1 LLSVKRWLA
10 TAPQPETSGSTLA
23 SCQTSGLS
31 LASFPAGNL
40 LSDGQL
46 THTYD
51 AAGRRVTTA
60 HPVSG
65 TSTHHYD
72 AFGRRVEKHTP
83 RGVVRFVYDPQGHMI
98 GEYDYGANVTVQETV
113 WLGDMPVAVLKNG
126 QTHFVHTDHLN
137 TPRAIK
143 RASTQQT
150 VWRWA
155 GEPFGTSPA
164 EEDVD
169 GDGVAFEYNLRFAGQ
184 YLDKETGLHQNW
196 NRDYAPGVG
205 RYTQSDPIGLA
216 GGINTYSYAYSSPST
231 YTDADGLRPMPKWW
245 TDAWAPTT
253 QPGNCATAECVAG
266 LLPARSENRTQ
277 DQIDIGQCKLVCQ
290 ISLWPPVAA
299 CNFALGGGL
308 PGTALGQIGRQNVCK
323 LVCGK

>member
-1 LLSVKRWLA
+1 
-10 TAPQPETSGSTLA
+10 
-23 SCQTSGLS
+23 
-31 LASFPAGNL
+31 
-40 LSDGQL
+40 
-46 THTYD
+46 
-51 AAGRRVTTA
+51 
-60 HPVSG
+60 
-65 TSTHHYD
+65 
-72 AFGRRVEKHTP
+72 
-83 RGVVRFVYDPQGHMI
+83 MI
-98 GEYDYGANVTVQETV
+98 GEYDYGANITVQETV

-143 RASTQQT
+143 CASTQQT

-216 GGINTYSYAYSSPST
+216 GGFNTYGYVFGNPISFHDPYGLFCISNPARDAISNGIGTAAGAAAQGLPLPLALASGAVAGAVT
-231 YTDADGLRPMPKWW
+231 YVGGETAGGTVAGAVQGFGASRSVHGTLAGAAGGLIAGADGGTVGGILGG
-245 TDAWAPTT
+245 AYQGVLEPTSRMGRLN
-253 QPGNCATAECVAG
+253 PNGWNAVAG
-266 LLPARSENRTQ
+266 
-277 DQIDIGQCKLVCQ
+277 
-290 ISLWPPVAA
+290 PVMRGAW
-299 CNFALGGGL
+299 GGL
-308 PGTALGQIGRQNVCK
+308 VTGLVTAGIKEAIDLANSNLGDCN
-323 LVCGK
+323 CGK